1 MRITLALGGNA
12 LLRRGQTLSAD
23 NQRSNVIVAAERIA
37 RIAAANDLVIT
48 HGNGPQ
54 VGLLALQNNA
64 YTDVPMYPM
73 DVLGA
78 ESQAMVGY
86 MVVQELRNKLPDRD
100 FVSLVTTSLVNEDD
114 PAFANP
120 TKFIGPVYTE
130 QEANARAEEF
140 GWTVKPDGEYWRR
153 VVASPDP
160 LKIVEAESIRAVVD
174 AGIIPVCC
182 GGGGVPVIRDSSTG
196 LYTGAQAVIDKD
208 LCAAILAR
216 ETGAE
221 LLVIATDVDGVYTDW
236 GTPQQR
242 RIDHAKPSDLER
254 SQFADGSMG
263 PKVRAA
269 CRFVRRTGQRA
280 VIGSLE
286 DIGDIV
292 AGRAGTLI
300 EP

>member
-1 MRITLALGGNA
+1 
-12 LLRRGQTLSAD
+12 
-23 NQRSNVIVAAERIA
+23 
-37 RIAAANDLVIT
+37 
-48 HGNGPQ
+48 
-54 VGLLALQNNA
+54 
-64 YTDVPMYPM
+64 
-73 DVLGA
+73 
-78 ESQAMVGY
+78 
-86 MVVQELRNKLPDRD
+86 
-100 FVSLVTTSLVNEDD
+100 
-114 PAFANP
+114 
-120 TKFIGPVYTE
+120 
-130 QEANARAEEF
+130 
-140 GWTVKPDGEYWRR
+140 
-153 VVASPDP
+153 VASPDP

-236 GTPQQR
+236 GTPRQR

-254 SQFADGSMG
+254 SRFADGSMG